1 VGLAIRLLWEVKVPL
16 DEAGR
21 PEVVFRAV
29 KGDGSEILGLLL
41 SPPDRLLEGVDVML
55 ESREWMADAGGA
67 FDVGMRRTPVIHG
80 CFIAAIGF
88 RRFSGSQIRHLAMKS
103 TNNSS
108 SALRICCSVLAPGLR
123 RFPLELGIILGWP
136 SESAQAAR
144 CKLLSQPRASRPDL
158 PKKFFFRVDF
168 STIALSGK
176 PMTSMMQASC
186 SCSFSPGKI
195 GKPV

>member
-1 VGLAIRLLWEVKVPL
+1 MVKVPL
-16 DEAGR
+16 DEAGK
-21 PEVVFRAV
+21 PEFVFRAV
-29 KGDGSEILGLLL
+29 RGDGSEILGLLL

-55 ESREWMADAGGA
+55 DNREWMADAGGA

-80 CFIAAIGF
+80 CFIAAIGL

-103 TNNSS
+103 TNSSS
-108 SALRICCSVLAPGLR
+108 SALRICCNVLAPGRR
-123 RFPLELGIILGWP
+123 RFPLELGTTLGWP

-144 CKLLSQPRASRPDL
+144 CKLLSRSLGPRPDL
-158 PKKFFFRVDF
+158 PKKFFFLVDF
-168 STIALSGK
+168 STIALSGR
-176 PMTSMMQASC
+176 PITSMMQASC